1 MWRDA
6 WAILVKD
13 LRIEL
18 RTRVGLWQVLP
29 FAIIALLLFSFA
41 LGPKAQTLA
50 HAAAGMTWV
59 GVLFAT
65 FLVVG
70 RSQSLEQGTGV
81 SEAQRLAGVDP
92 AGMFLGKT
100 AAVMVQLLAIEVLL
114 GIGAKLLLHLVV
126 ARPWIVVVSSVLA
139 TVGLA
144 AVGTL
149 YGTLVAGARAR
160 ETLLPMLV
168 LPVLVPVLISAV
180 RCWQAA
186 SVTTGLAIGE
196 WLSILATFAVV
207 YVAAGIVLYGQV
219 QESQ

>member
-1 MWRDA
+1 MFRDA

-29 FAIIALLLFSFA
+29 FAAISLILFSFA
-41 LGPKAQTLA
+41 LGPKASTLA
-50 HAAAGMTWV
+50 HGAAGMTWV

-70 RSQSLEQGTGV
+70 RSQSLEMGTGV

-100 AAVMVQLLAIEVLL
+100 AAVFVQLLAIEALL
-114 GIGAKLLLHLVV
+114 GLGAKLLLHMPIERLWLLV
-126 ARPWIVVVSSVLA
+126 ASSVLA
-139 TVGLA
+139 TIGLA

-149 YGTLVAGARAR
+149 YGAIVAGARAR

-186 SVTTGLAIGE
+186 SVSQGLAIGE

-207 YVAAGIVLYGQV
+207 YLAAGIILYGQV

>member
-1 MWRDA
+1 MLRDA
-6 WAILVKD
+6 WAIMTKD
-13 LRIEL
+13 LRIEM
-18 RTRVGLWQVLP
+18 RARVGLWQVLP
-29 FAIIALLLFSFA
+29 FAAISLILFSFA
-41 LGPKAQTLA
+41 LGPKASTLA
-50 HAAAGMTWV
+50 QGAAGMTWV

-70 RSQSLEQGTGV
+70 RSQSLEMGTGV

-100 AAVMVQLLAIEVLL
+100 AAVGIQLLAIELLL
-114 GIGAKLLLHLVV
+114 GLGAKLLLHF
-126 ARPWIVVVSSVLA
+126 AIERFWILIVSSILA
-139 TVGLA
+139 TIGLA

-149 YGTLVAGARAR
+149 YGALVVGARAR

-168 LPVLVPVLISAV
+168 LPVLIPVLISAV

-186 SVTTGLAIGE
+186 SVSSGLAIGE

-207 YVAAGIVLYGQV
+207 YLAAGILLYGQV